1 MVISWQPG
9 TIIMNT
15 HKGMMRSNLILC
27 LVWIILLGT
36 ASGQQV
42 NDATQL
48 YESELLDVE
57 IRLQELGYWVGDA
70 DGRFDERTSAAI
82 AAFRRINGYENY
94 GPPNAADLAPLA
106 KGSPLKLK
114 GAGDS
119 HFEVDLEK
127 QVLFFVDMQG
137 NVSMILPVST
147 GSGRTFRHRGRTKL
161 AETPTGIFTIFRKL
175 SGWHET
181 SLGQMYY
188 PNYVSGGIAIHGSSF
203 VADYPRTHGC
213 IAVPLFTAAELSELM
228 PLGTVIVIRKRSPL
242 TI

>member
-1 MVISWQPG
+1 MV
-9 TIIMNT
+9 
-15 HKGMMRSNLILC
+15 RSTLVLV
-27 LVWIILLGT
+27 LVWSILLGT
-36 ASGQQV
+36 ASGQKV

-94 GPPNAADLAPLA
+94 GAPNVADLAPLA
-106 KGSPLKLK
+106 KASPLKFK
-114 GAGDS
+114 GIGDS
-119 HFEVDLEK
+119 HFEVDLER
-127 QVLFFVDMQG
+127 QVLFFVDTQG
-137 NVSMILPVST
+137 NVTMILPVST
-147 GSGRTFRHRGRTKL
+147 GSGRTFKHRGRTKL
-161 AETPTGIFTIFRKL
+161 AKTPTGVFTIFRKL

-188 PNYVSGGIAIHGSSF
+188 PSYISGGIAIHGSSF

-213 IAVPLFTAAELSELM
+213 IAVPLFTAAELNEMM
-228 PLGTVIVIRKRSPL
+228 PLGTVVVIRKRSHL